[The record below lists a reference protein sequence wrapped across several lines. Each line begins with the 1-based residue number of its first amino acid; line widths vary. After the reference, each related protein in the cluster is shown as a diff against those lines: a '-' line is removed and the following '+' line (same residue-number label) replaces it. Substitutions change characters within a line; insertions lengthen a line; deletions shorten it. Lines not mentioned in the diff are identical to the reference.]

1 MNKHTYYTEVDMKS
15 KKDGKLHAWT
25 AKVGTKGQIVIPKEA
40 REIFSI
46 ETGDNL
52 LILGDERRGLAILN
66 GDSATKVLMNIQ
78 GDLSEED

>member
-1 MNKHTYYTEVDMKS
+1 MKS

-40 REIFSI
+40 RKIFSI

-66 GDSATKVLMNIQ
+66 GDSATKILMSIQ
-78 GDLSEED
+78 GDLSDED

>member
-1 MNKHTYYTEVDMKS
+1 MNKHTYYTEEDMKS

-66 GDSATKVLMNIQ
+66 GDSATKILMSIQ
-78 GDLSEED
+78 GDLSDED

>member
-1 MNKHTYYTEVDMKS
+1 MKKHTYYMEVDMKS

-52 LILGDERRGLAILN
+52 LILGDERRGLAIMN
-66 GDSATKVLMNIQ
+66 GDVATKVLMNIQ

>member
-1 MNKHTYYTEVDMKS
+1 MRS

-40 REIFSI
+40 RKIFSI

-52 LILGDERRGLAILN
+52 LILGDERRGLAIMK
-66 GDSATKVLMNIQ
+66 GDAATKILMSIQ
-78 GDLSEED
+78 GELIDEN

>member
-1 MNKHTYYTEVDMKS
+1 MRS

-46 ETGDNL
+46 EPGDNL
-52 LILGDERRGLAILN
+52 LILGDEIRGLAIMN
-66 GDSATKVLMNIQ
+66 GDVATKVLMSIQ
-78 GDLSEED
+78 GELIDEN

>member
-66 GDSATKVLMNIQ
+66 GDSATKILMSIQ
-78 GDLSEED
+78 GDLSDED

>member
-1 MNKHTYYTEVDMKS
+1 MKKHTYYMEENMKS
-15 KKDGKLHAWT
+15 KKDKKLHAWT

-52 LILGDERRGLAILN
+52 LILGDDSKWRFSNKNFDEYSRRF
-66 GDSATKVLMNIQ
+66 KR
-78 GDLSEED
+78 

>member
-1 MNKHTYYTEVDMKS
+1 MRS

-66 GDSATKVLMNIQ
+66 GDSATKILMSIQ
-78 GDLSEED
+78 GDLSDED

>member
-1 MNKHTYYTEVDMKS
+1 MKKHTYYTEVIMKS
-15 KKDGKLHAWT
+15 KKDKKLHAWT

-66 GDSATKVLMNIQ
+66 GDSATKILMSIQ
-78 GDLSEED
+78 GDLSDED

>member
-1 MNKHTYYTEVDMKS
+1 MKS
-15 KKDGKLHAWT
+15 KKDKKLHALT

-66 GDSATKVLMNIQ
+66 GDSATKILMSIQ
-78 GDLSEED
+78 GDLSDED

>member
-1 MNKHTYYTEVDMKS
+1 MNKHTYYTEENMKS
-15 KKDGKLHAWT
+15 KKDKKLHAWT

-46 ETGDNL
+46 ETGDSL

-66 GDSATKVLMNIQ
+66 GDSATKILMSIQ
-78 GDLSEED
+78 GDLSDED

>member
-1 MNKHTYYTEVDMKS
+1 MKS

-25 AKVGTKGQIVIPKEA
+25 AKVGSKGQIVIPKEA
-40 REIFSI
+40 RKIFSI

-66 GDSATKVLMNIQ
+66 GDSATKILMSIQ
-78 GDLSEED
+78 GDLSDED

>member
-1 MNKHTYYTEVDMKS
+1 MEEDMKS
-15 KKDGKLHAWT
+15 KKDEKLHA

-52 LILGDERRGLAILN
+52 LILGDERRGLAIMN
-66 GDSATKVLMNIQ
+66 GEVASKFLMNIQ